1 MPIVLICLMLVY
13 AGLGAFSWLQH
24 KKHNNKSYPLKTELL
39 ILSGALLVH
48 GAALMFPV
56 LQDRVLITGFGY
68 SLSLIVWLML
78 MMYCLGSFFYCLRG
92 VQLLL
97 YPCAALTLL
106 LGFLFPGDFTGR
118 QIVDL
123 LPLSHIAS
131 SLLAYG
137 LFGIVTLFAILI
149 LLINRNLH
157 KRRFSALVSF
167 LPPLLSLEKLMF
179 QGIWAGFILLTYSV
193 ISGTFFAE
201 AVFGKPMTF
210 THKTIFSIMSWLIYG
225 ALLLKHSMTA
235 WRGKKAAVWTIVG
248 FISLIFAYV
257 GSKFVLEIVLQR
269 IG

>member
-1 MPIVLICLMLVY
+1 MPDWAHFPGCNI
-13 AGLGAFSWLQH
+13 

-106 LGFLFPGDFTGR
+106 LGFLFPGDFSGR

-137 LFGIVTLFAILI
+137 LFGIVYLI
-149 LLINRNLH
+149 CHPNPFNQ
-157 KRRFSALVSF
+157 
-167 LPPLLSLEKLMF
+167 P
-179 QGIWAGFILLTYSV
+179 
-193 ISGTFFAE
+193 
-201 AVFGKPMTF
+201 
-210 THKTIFSIMSWLIYG
+210 
-225 ALLLKHSMTA
+225 
-235 WRGKKAAVWTIVG
+235 
-248 FISLIFAYV
+248 
-257 GSKFVLEIVLQR
+257 
-269 IG
+269 

>member
-92 VQLLL
+92 VQLFIVSLCRIDL
-97 YPCAALTLL
+97 IVGFPLPGGFFRSSNRRLIAAVAH
-106 LGFLFPGDFTGR
+106 R
-118 QIVDL
+118 II
-123 LPLSHIAS
+123 IARIRTVWHRY
-131 SLLAYG
+131 L
-137 LFGIVTLFAILI
+137 ICHPDPFA
-149 LLINRNLH
+149 RPQSAQTP
-157 KRRFSALVSF
+157 FSALVSF

-179 QGIWAGFILLTYSV
+179 QGMWAGFVLLTYSV

-201 AVFGKPMTF
+201 TVFGKPMTF

-248 FISLIFAYV
+248 FVSLIFAYV